1 MKITRLPWTRYQ
13 SEIYAALLPTY
24 LNGESVDKT
33 DIVVWYTGSVHHLV
47 RDEDRQKEGGYMALV
62 MWTEFQLKPHNL
74 FGSTPL
80 YP

>member
-1 MKITRLPWTRYQ
+1 
-13 SEIYAALLPTY
+13 
-24 LNGESVDKT
+24 VDKT

-47 RDEDRQKEGGYMALV
+47 RDEDRQKEDGYMALV